1 MSAELAELDAPQDLR
16 EHVAECVIWSQQNA
30 IATPEDCTLTAEHL
44 RTIKAAQKRAD
55 EFFDPPIAQ
64 AFALH
69 KMLCQR
75 KRVITDPL
83 KESEAIDKK
92 KMLGYQQAE
101 QAKAEAERR
110 RLQAIADEQAR
121 REREKIEQAA
131 QRQREIEAEAR
142 AKAEAARQAEE
153 KARREAEAASAAQR
167 KKLLAAAEA
176 ARLESEAADRKAASA
191 AAKAE
196 VKEDAAIVVVAPVVA
211 VATSAPKISG
221 VSTKTSW
228 KATVV
233 DLPKFL
239 AWACEAKR
247 FDLLLPN
254 TDVLIALAKGLR
266 EAASM
271 PGIEFKQ
278 VSSLA
283 ARAG

>member
-1 MSAELAELDAPQDLR
+1 MSAELAELDAPDDLR
-16 EHVAECVIWSQQNA
+16 EHVAECVLWSKQNE
-30 IATPEDCTLTAEHL
+30 IATPDDCALTAEHL

-83 KESEAIDKK
+83 KESEAIDKN
-92 KMLGYQQAE
+92 KMLAYQQAE
-101 QAKAEAERR
+101 QAKAEDERR

-131 QRQREIEAEAR
+131 AKQRAIEAEAR

-153 KARREAEAASAAQR
+153 KARREAESASAAQR

-176 ARLESEAADRKAASA
+176 ARLESEAAERKAASA

-211 VATSAPKISG
+211 VVTSAPKIAG
-221 VSTKTSW
+221 VSTRKTW
-228 KATVV
+228 TAEVI
-233 DLPKFL
+233 DQAAFI

-254 TDVLIALAKGLR
+254 NEVLKALAKGLR

-271 PGIEFKQ
+271 PGVKFSAVESMSAK
-278 VSSLA
+278 S
-283 ARAG
+283 